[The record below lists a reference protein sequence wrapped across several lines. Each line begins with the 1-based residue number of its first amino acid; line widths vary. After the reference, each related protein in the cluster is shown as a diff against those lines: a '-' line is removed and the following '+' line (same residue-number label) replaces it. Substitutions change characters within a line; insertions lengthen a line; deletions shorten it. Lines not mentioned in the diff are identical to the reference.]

1 MNSLRLTKVCLFL
14 LCAGCGAGAL
24 PQRYPSR
31 PPAGMTATQAGQD
44 ENACVAVAADATA
57 ERAWTYISCMVSKGH
72 SVGVAFHVHASPTY
86 LGVTQTRP
94 HDPLVIAAEL
104 EECRRFGYAAGR
116 SEGGTRD
123 MIVDRMEAAFRSCLD
138 PRGYVVQRQAEP
150 TTTRPRR

>member
-44 ENACVAVAADATA
+44 ENACVAVAA
-57 ERAWTYISCMVSKGH
+57 
-72 SVGVAFHVHASPTY
+72 
-86 LGVTQTRP
+86 
-94 HDPLVIAAEL
+94 EL

-116 SEGGTRD
+116 SDGGTRD
-123 MIVDRMEAAFRSCLD
+123 MIVDRMEAAFRNCLD